1 VHYARDRC
9 YVPFNIE
16 TSEKEDKEEVQ
27 PVYELPDG
35 QVIKVRNFMMKHQ
48 LCARVSLFFRPFV
61 WRRNSATLLNVVILL
76 VFDSGVGELQ
86 IGPEKFRAGEVLF
99 NPSLIGQEYVG
110 IHQTLVNSI
119 NKCDIDVRRTLYSE
133 IVLAG
138 GSTLFTGFG
147 DRLLS
152 EVRKLAPRDTKVRI
166 FAPRER
172 VYVCTIDC
180 HWQIESEAWKSKE
193 G

>member
-1 VHYARDRC
+1 MLNE
-9 YVPFNIE
+9 F
-16 TSEKEDKEEVQ
+16 
-27 PVYELPDG
+27 
-35 QVIKVRNFMMKHQ
+35 
-48 LCARVSLFFRPFV
+48 LFFA
-61 WRRNSATLLNVVILL
+61 WT
-76 VFDSGVGELQ
+76 FDSSVNALPLALALQ

-172 VYVCTIDC
+172 VYVCSAHLIVLDR
-180 HWQIESEAWKSKE
+180 EDA
-193 G
+193 

>member
-1 VHYARDRC
+1 
-9 YVPFNIE
+9 
-16 TSEKEDKEEVQ
+16 
-27 PVYELPDG
+27 
-35 QVIKVRNFMMKHQ
+35 
-48 LCARVSLFFRPFV
+48 
-61 WRRNSATLLNVVILL
+61 
-76 VFDSGVGELQ
+76 LQ

-172 VYVCTIDC
+172 VYVSTSDC
-180 HWQIESEAWKSKE
+180 
-193 G
+193 